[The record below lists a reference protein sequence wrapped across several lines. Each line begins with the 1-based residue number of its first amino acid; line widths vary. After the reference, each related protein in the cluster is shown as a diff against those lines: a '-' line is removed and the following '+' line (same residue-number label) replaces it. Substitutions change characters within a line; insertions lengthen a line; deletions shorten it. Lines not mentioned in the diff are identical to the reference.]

1 MASFSSREIKA
12 LILIPLAY
20 IAGWSLCI
28 EEIRYW
34 LRGRDVI
41 AQVVDRH
48 EYEIE
53 RGKRAVKMVKLTYSF
68 ADPESGAERTESL
81 DLRIGTLTDYSEPQ
95 LAIQYLPG
103 IERASRLPYALSRYF
118 AVVFLAGNALLAIVA
133 FWVWRMVRDDTWAWK
148 PGRR

>member
-1 MASFSSREIKA
+1 MPSFSRQIKA

-34 LRGRDVI
+34 LRGRDVL
-41 AQVVDRH
+41 AQVVDRQ
-48 EYEIE
+48 EYEIQ
-53 RGKRAVKMVKLTYSF
+53 RGPRAVKMIKLTYSF
-68 ADPESGAERTESL
+68 PDAGSEIERTDSL

-95 LAIQYLPG
+95 LAIQYLPAIAG
-103 IERASRLPYALSRYF
+103 ASRLPSALSRYF
-118 AVVFLAGNALLAIVA
+118 AVVFLAGNVLLGVVAIWA
-133 FWVWRMVRDDTWAWK
+133 WRVVRADTWAWK